1 MRLFDDDDDDVGD
14 ENAQALQ
21 DLLAAGRAGGAQ
33 PDARTQALAFTAFST
48 PGQLVNLF
56 RIVRAAASEGDDR
69 AASWLQQHLSAC
81 LRRSLPAA
89 AVASLLSQGRDAVS
103 TPGCRSAALVHSGQA
118 LATAVAKPGR
128 ARSGGSWLSARVAS
142 W

>member
-1 MRLFDDDDDDVGD
+1 MVAAIREYLEQATC

-21 DLLAAGRAGGAQ
+21 DLLVAGRAGGAQ

-118 LATAVAKPGR
+118 LATAVAKPGL
-128 ARSGGSWLSARVAS
+128 GGWGV
-142 W
+142 